1 MLTRTGSVQVERGSL
16 TDIEGEVQ
24 KASVYLRM
32 ESHESE
38 YSHNSNQEHWMVD
51 SRGRSGTV
59 INTEEQG
66 DLPKYLAQKLMH
78 LGQSEDSLSHHSSMF
93 VEDGS
98 EVDPSDLISLQDVL
112 DFSDE
117 DRSYMSEADDNEV
130 PNSDIGLGES
140 AVDYEMI
147 NELSDDDLIEPVSF
161 TKKLKS
167 LGKEVDESSEYNSCE
182 SSPTMLRKK
191 LDNYYTPRETKE
203 DDTKGEETNVYGTKE
218 SDTMASK
225 VTGNALIASKL
236 DVNRPDSLT
245 ALGHTRIRRDRKG
258 LLKRRYPPLGIQE
271 DDPDFNIESDVKLLP
286 ALEPGKH
293 GKDSDLAD
301 VENEALGPK
310 VVGETVD
317 VGKQRKQLF
326 ENGNEGLRD
335 EKTSVK
341 PRDILKSRG
350 NEIEEVGNSD
360 NARIGES
367 EHRKEIVAKTTK
379 DDIIVIPKRTSFSEG
394 RGLGHRRLQS
404 APVKLTPQRLSLEKG
419 AVHEES
425 GIPGSPFE
433 LLRHTPHQD
442 HSYMRTRSYSQGQ
455 TFDFHSS
462 QDELTKIA
470 EKICQVDRKDLEMDD
485 PEEIQVYLLLS
496 SYLFASGLA

>member
-1 MLTRTGSVQVERGSL
+1 
-16 TDIEGEVQ
+16 
-24 KASVYLRM
+24 M

-38 YSHNSNQEHWMVD
+38 YSHNSNQEHWMAD

-147 NELSDDDLIEPVSF
+147 NELSDDDDLIEPVSF

-167 LGKEVDESSEYNSCE
+167 LGKEVDESSQYNSCE

-191 LDNYYTPRETKE
+191 LDRDYTPKERKEDGTKE
-203 DDTKGEETNVYGTKE
+203 YEANEYGTKE

-225 VTGNALIASKL
+225 VAENALIVSKL
-236 DVNRPDSLT
+236 DVNQSDLLT
-245 ALGHTRIRRDRKG
+245 AVGRTRIRRDRKG

-271 DDPDFNIESDVKLLP
+271 DDPDFDIESDANLLP

-293 GKDSDLAD
+293 GRDSDLAD
-301 VENEALGPK
+301 GENEALRPK
-310 VVGETVD
+310 LVGETVD
-317 VGKQRKQLF
+317 LGKQRTQLF
-326 ENGNEGLRD
+326 ENDNEGLRD
-335 EKTSVK
+335 EQTSFK
-341 PRDILKSRG
+341 SRDILKSKDK
-350 NEIEEVGNSD
+350 ELEEVSKSD

-367 EHRKEIVAKTTK
+367 EHRKDLVAKTTK
-379 DDIIVIPKRTSFSEG
+379 DDIVVRPKRTSFSEG

-404 APVKLTPQRLSLEKG
+404 APVKLTPKRLSLEKG

-425 GIPGSPFE
+425 GLPGSPFE

-485 PEEIQVYLLLS
+485 PEEIQVYIYLLLS
-496 SYLFASGLA
+496 